1 MMNEKMISLQNIQ
14 FFYEFGKPVLNELS
28 FDIHEGSITAI
39 LGPNGSGKTTL
50 LHTILGLLDSQ
61 SGDIWIA
68 GRKQSSYT
76 RRELS
81 QVLALVPQI
90 EMVPFNFDVLEY
102 VLLGRTPQL
111 GFLDMPGEEDV
122 RIVKETLS
130 ILNLD
135 DLKNRPVTELSGG
148 EYQMVTLARAL
159 VQQPQI
165 LLLDEPTSHLD
176 LSNKGRLLEIL
187 DSLAKQG
194 VTVVFTTH
202 DPNAAAMIADHVILL
217 KAGAIL
223 DAGPLSHVFT
233 SEKLSA
239 TYNTDVE
246 VLDMNGRRVTIL
258 HNSRNHSSKE
268 TNDKPG
274 R

>member
-1 MMNEKMISLQNIQ
+1 MNKKMISLQNIR
-14 FFYEFGKPVLNELS
+14 FFYEPEKPVLNELS
-28 FDIHEGSITAI
+28 FDIQEGGITVI

-50 LHTILGLLDSQ
+50 LHAILGLLDSQ
-61 SGDIWIA
+61 SGEIWIA

-90 EMVPFNFDVLEY
+90 EMVPFNFNVFEY

-122 RIVKETLS
+122 QIVKDTLS
-130 ILNLD
+130 ALNLNN
-135 DLKNRPVTELSGG
+135 LKDRPVTELSGG

-176 LSNKGRLLEIL
+176 LSNKGRLLDIL
-187 DSLAKQG
+187 NGLAEQG

-202 DPNAAAMIADHVILL
+202 DPDSAAMIADHVILL

-233 SEKLSA
+233 SEKLSD

-246 VLDMNGRRVTIL
+246 VLVVNGRRVTIL
-258 HNSRNHSSKE
+258 HNGHFHFYKE
-268 TNDKPG
+268 TNG
-274 R
+274 Q

>member
-1 MMNEKMISLQNIQ
+1 MMNEKIISLQNVR
-14 FFYEFGKPVLNELS
+14 FFYEPGKPVLNELS
-28 FDIHEGSITAI
+28 FDIQEGSITAI

-68 GRKQSSYT
+68 GRKQSSYN

-81 QVLALVPQI
+81 QILALVPQI
-90 EMVPFNFDVLEY
+90 EMVPFNFEVLEY

-111 GFLDMPGEEDV
+111 GFLDMPGREDI

-130 ILNLD
+130 ALNLD
-135 DLKNRPVTELSGG
+135 DLRNRPVTALSGG

-159 VQQPQI
+159 VQQPRI

-176 LSNKGRLLEIL
+176 LSNKGRLLDTL
-187 DSLAKQG
+187 NGLAKKG

-202 DPNAAAMIADHVILL
+202 DPDAAAMIADHVILL

-223 DAGPLSHVFT
+223 DAGPLSAVFT
-233 SEKLSA
+233 SEKLST

-246 VLDMNGRRVTIL
+246 VLEVNGRKVTIL
-258 HNSRNHSSKE
+258 HNGHFHSYRE
-268 TNDKPG
+268 TNEQSG
-274 R
+274 

>member
-1 MMNEKMISLQNIQ
+1 MMNEKMISLKNIR
-14 FFYEFGKPVLNELS
+14 FFYETGKPVLNELS
-28 FDIHEGSITAI
+28 FDIQEGSITAI

-50 LHTILGLLDSQ
+50 LHTILGLLDNQ

-111 GFLDMPGEEDV
+111 GFLDMPGAEDV

-130 ILNLD
+130 TLNLD

-176 LSNKGRLLEIL
+176 LSNKSHLLDIL
-187 DSLAKQG
+187 NGLSKQG

-202 DPNAAAMIADHVILL
+202 DPDSAAMIADHVILL
-217 KAGAIL
+217 KAGTIL
-223 DAGPLSHVFT
+223 DAGPLSDVFT
-233 SEKLSA
+233 SEKLSE
-239 TYNTDVE
+239 TYNTVVE
-246 VLDMNGRRVTIL
+246 VLDVNGRRVTIL
-258 HNSRNHSSKE
+258 HNGHFLLNKE
-268 TNDKPG
+268 TNEQPG

>member
-1 MMNEKMISLQNIQ
+1 MMNKKMISLKNIR
-14 FFYEFGKPVLNELS
+14 FFYEPGKPVLNELS
-28 FDIHEGSITAI
+28 FDIQEGNITAI

-61 SGDIWIA
+61 SGEIWIA

-90 EMVPFNFDVLEY
+90 EMVPFNFDVFEY

-122 RIVKETLS
+122 RIVKDTLS
-130 ILNLD
+130 ALNLD
-135 DLKNRPVTELSGG
+135 NLKDRPVTELSGG

-176 LSNKGRLLEIL
+176 LGNKGRLLDIL
-187 DSLAKQG
+187 NSLAGQG

-202 DPNAAAMIADHVILL
+202 DPDFAAMIADHVILL

-223 DAGPLSHVFT
+223 DAGPLSQVFT
-233 SEKLSA
+233 SEKLSD
-239 TYNTDVE
+239 TYNTNVE
-246 VLDMNGRRVTIL
+246 VLVVNGRRVTIL
-258 HNSRNHSSKE
+258 HNEHFHFYKE
-268 TNDKPG
+268 TNG
-274 R
+274 Q